1 MLFRSTGYTL
11 RRDKAL
17 AKAKEIF
24 STPGLYY
31 EILGQGNPTQTPSK
45 KGAGKSAKKSA
56 PKK

>member
-1 MLFRSTGYTL
+1 MEIDSVLKL
-11 RRDKAL
+11 PEL
-17 AKAKEIF
+17 IAKAKEIF

-31 EILGQGNPTQTPSK
+31 EILGQDNPTQTPSK